1 MKDVGTA
8 WIPAVTP
15 SSKAARTRLGV
26 TFFKEEVARADLE
39 AGRLREVPILRRPYA
54 HWRIVITKDRAAL
67 WCKAPSMGGTPSS
80 ERDYIMAA
88 GESAVKTRI

>member
-15 SSKAARTRLGV
+15 SSKAARRRLSV
-26 TFFKEEVARADLE
+26 TFFKEQVARADLK

-54 HWRIVITKDRAAL
+54 H
-67 WCKAPSMGGTPSS
+67 
-80 ERDYIMAA
+80 
-88 GESAVKTRI
+88 